1 LIPDIFGLEKVM
13 SSSLWGYPV
22 SDPLE
27 SSAPLR
33 VDLAGGW
40 TDVHPYPTD
49 FGGEVVN
56 FAIKHRVTI
65 RKLEEGENS
74 DLEFNFPVPRG
85 SGLGT
90 SSAMNVALAALNS
103 PSQLEKPEEI
113 AEQAFVSESQ
123 QNRCGRQDH
132 WASAIGGFNHLLFI
146 GDSVER
152 MPFEPMK
159 SSLNWLKKHM
169 VISYSGISRNSGE
182 IQESVWSRY
191 SNGDERVVQG
201 LHKIRSSAR
210 EMANGLQQD
219 RRDLVVSSLRGVCEG
234 VDMIDPTIHDPFRGV
249 VMHLI
254 ESGSIVAWKALG
266 AGGGG
271 CSALLCSPNGK
282 EYATQYI
289 ENQGWKILDWDYDEQ
304 GVQVI

>member
-1 LIPDIFGLEKVM
+1 M
-13 SSSLWGYPV
+13 SSSLSHCHV
-22 SDPLE
+22 SGTSE

-40 TDVHPYPTD
+40 TDVRPYPTD

-56 FAIKHRVTI
+56 FAIKHRV
-65 RKLEEGENS
+65 RVWKSEKGADS
-74 DLEFNFPVPRG
+74 DLEFDFPVPRG

-103 PSQLEKPEEI
+103 SSQADNFEKI
-113 AEQAFVSESQ
+113 AEQAFLSESKE
-123 QNRCGRQDH
+123 NRCGRQDH
-132 WASAIGGFNHLLFI
+132 WASAFGGFNHLLFI

-159 SSLNWLKKHM
+159 SSLNWLKKHL
-169 VISYSGISRNSGE
+169 VIAYSGISRNSGE
-182 IQESVWSRY
+182 MQESVWSRY
-191 SNGDERVVQG
+191 SNGDEGVIQG

-219 RRDLVVSSLRGVCEG
+219 RRDLVVSALRTVCEG
-234 VDMIDPTIHDPFRGV
+234 VDMIDPTIHDPFRGIV
-249 VMHLI
+249 TSLI

-271 CSALLCSPNGK
+271 CSALLCSPTGK

-289 ENQGWKILDWDYDEQ
+289 ENEGWQILDWDFEEH
-304 GVQVI
+304 GVQVNG

>member
-1 LIPDIFGLEKVM
+1 MP
-13 SSSLWGYPV
+13 
-22 SDPLE
+22 
-27 SSAPLR
+27 
-33 VDLAGGW
+33 
-40 TDVHPYPTD
+40 PYPTD

-56 FAIKHRVTI
+56 FAINRRVRV
-65 RKLEEGENS
+65 RKREEVEDS
-74 DLEFNFPVPRG
+74 DLEFDFPVPRG

-90 SSAMNVALAALNS
+90 SSAMNVAVAALNS
-103 PSQLEKPEEI
+103 PGQLEDSGEI
-113 AEQAFVSESQ
+113 AEQAFLSESKE
-123 QNRCGRQDH
+123 NRCGRQDH
-132 WASAIGGFNHLLFI
+132 WASTFGGFNHLLFI

-159 SSLNWLKKHM
+159 SSLNWLKKHLL
-169 VISYSGISRNSGE
+169 IAYSGNSRNSGK
-182 IQESVWSRY
+182 IQESVWSSY
-191 SNGDERVVQG
+191 SNEDEGVIQG

-219 RRDLVVSSLRGVCEG
+219 RRDLVVSSLRRVCEG

-249 VMHLI
+249 VMPLI

-271 CSALLCSPNGK
+271 CSALLCSPTGK

-289 ENQGWKILDWDYDEQ
+289 EDEGWQILDWDFDEQ
-304 GVQVI
+304 GVQVIE

>member
-1 LIPDIFGLEKVM
+1 M
-13 SSSLWGYPV
+13 SSSLSHCHV
-22 SDPLE
+22 SGTSE

-40 TDVHPYPTD
+40 TDVRPYPTD

-56 FAIKHRVTI
+56 FAIKHRV
-65 RKLEEGENS
+65 RVWKSEKGADS
-74 DLEFNFPVPRG
+74 DLEFDFPVPRG

-103 PSQLEKPEEI
+103 SSQAENFEKI
-113 AEQAFVSESQ
+113 AEQAFLSESKE
-123 QNRCGRQDH
+123 NRCGRQDH
-132 WASAIGGFNHLLFI
+132 WASAFGGFNHLLFI

-159 SSLNWLKKHM
+159 SSLNWLKKHL
-169 VISYSGISRNSGE
+169 VIAYSGISRNSGE
-182 IQESVWSRY
+182 MQESVWSRY
-191 SNGDERVVQG
+191 SNGDEGVIQG

-219 RRDLVVSSLRGVCEG
+219 RRDLVVSALRTVCEG
-234 VDMIDPTIHDPFRGV
+234 VDMIDPTIHDPFRGIV
-249 VMHLI
+249 TSLI

-271 CSALLCSPNGK
+271 CSALLCSPTGK

-289 ENQGWKILDWDYDEQ
+289 ENEGWQILDWDFEEH
-304 GVQVI
+304 GVQING

>member
-1 LIPDIFGLEKVM
+1 M
-13 SSSLWGYPV
+13 SGIS
-22 SDPLE
+22 E

-40 TDVHPYPTD
+40 TDVPPYPED

-56 FAIKHRVTI
+56 FAISRRV
-65 RKLEEGENS
+65 RVKKLEEVEDS
-74 DLEFNFPVPRG
+74 DLEFDFPVPRG

-103 PSQLEKPEEI
+103 PGQLENSEEI
-113 AEQAFVSESQ
+113 AEQAFLLESKE
-123 QNRCGRQDH
+123 NRCGRQDH
-132 WASAIGGFNHLLFI
+132 WASTFGGFNHLLFI

-152 MPFEPMK
+152 VPFEPMK
-159 SSLNWLKKHM
+159 SSLNWLKKHL
-169 VISYSGISRNSGE
+169 VIAYSGNSRNSGE
-182 IQESVWSRY
+182 IQESVWSSY
-191 SNGDERVVQG
+191 SNEDEGVIQG

-219 RRDLVVSSLRGVCEG
+219 RRDLVVSSLRRVCEG
-234 VDMIDPTIHDPFRGV
+234 IDMIDPTIHDPFRGV
-249 VMHLI
+249 VMPLI
-254 ESGSIVAWKALG
+254 ESESIVAWKALG

-271 CSALLCSPNGK
+271 CSALLCSPTGR

-289 ENQGWKILDWDYDEQ
+289 EDEGWKILDWDFDDQ
-304 GVQVI
+304 GVEVIG

>member
-1 LIPDIFGLEKVM
+1 M
-13 SSSLWGYPV
+13 SGPS
-22 SDPLE
+22 E

-40 TDVHPYPTD
+40 TDVPPYPTD

-56 FAIKHRVTI
+56 FAISHRV
-65 RKLEEGENS
+65 RVRRHDKGGDSN
-74 DLEFNFPVPRG
+74 LEFDFPVPRG

-90 SSAMNVALAALNS
+90 SSAMSVALAALNS
-103 PSQLEKPEEI
+103 PNLLETPDEI
-113 AEQAFVSESQ
+113 SEQAFLSESKK
-123 QNRCGRQDH
+123 NLCGRQDH
-132 WASAIGGFNHLLFI
+132 WASAFGGFNHLLFI

-152 MPFEPMK
+152 MPFEPMQ
-159 SSLNWLKKHM
+159 SSLNWLKKHL
-169 VISYSGISRNSGE
+169 VIVYSGSSRNSGE
-182 IQESVWSRY
+182 IQQSVWASY
-191 SNGDERVVQG
+191 SSGVEGVIQG

-219 RRDLVVSSLRGVCEG
+219 RRDLVVSSLKRVCEG

-249 VMHLI
+249 VMPLI

-271 CSALLCSPNGK
+271 CSALLCSPTGK
-282 EYATQYI
+282 EYATQYV
-289 ENQGWKILDWDYDEQ
+289 EDEGWQILDWDFDEQ
-304 GVQVI
+304 GVQVIP

>member
-1 LIPDIFGLEKVM
+1 M
-13 SSSLWGYPV
+13 SSTPSHYTV
-22 SDPLE
+22 SGPSE

-40 TDVHPYPTD
+40 TDVPPYPTD

-56 FAIKHRVTI
+56 FAINQRVKV
-65 RKLEEGENS
+65 RRREEAGDS
-74 DLEFNFPVPRG
+74 DLEFHFPVPRG

-103 PSQLEKPEEI
+103 SSKFENPDEI
-113 AEQAFVSESQ
+113 SEQAFLLESIE
-123 QNRCGRQDH
+123 NRCGRQDH
-132 WASAIGGFNHLLFI
+132 WASAFGGFNHLLFI

-159 SSLNWLKKHM
+159 SSLNWLKRHL
-169 VISYSGISRNSGE
+169 VIAYSGSSRNSGE
-182 IQESVWSRY
+182 IQESVWSSY
-191 SNGDERVVQG
+191 SNGVEEVIQG

-210 EMANGLQQD
+210 EMADGLQQD

-249 VMHLI
+249 VMPLI

-271 CSALLCSPNGK
+271 CSALLCSPTGK
-282 EYATQYI
+282 EHATEYI
-289 ENQGWKILDWDYDEQ
+289 ADEGWQILEWDFDEQ
-304 GVQVI
+304 GVQVIE

>member
-1 LIPDIFGLEKVM
+1 M
-13 SSSLWGYPV
+13 SSSLSHCHV
-22 SDPLE
+22 SGTSE

-40 TDVHPYPTD
+40 TDVRPYPTD

-56 FAIKHRVTI
+56 FAIKHRV
-65 RKLEEGENS
+65 RVWKSEKGADS
-74 DLEFNFPVPRG
+74 DLEFDFPVPRG

-103 PSQLEKPEEI
+103 SSQAENFEKI
-113 AEQAFVSESQ
+113 AEQAFLSESKE
-123 QNRCGRQDH
+123 NRCGRQDH
-132 WASAIGGFNHLLFI
+132 WASAFGGFNHLLFI

-159 SSLNWLKKHM
+159 SSLNWLKKHL
-169 VISYSGISRNSGE
+169 VIAYSGISRKSGE
-182 IQESVWSRY
+182 MQESVWSRY
-191 SNGDERVVQG
+191 SNGDEGVIQG

-219 RRDLVVSSLRGVCEG
+219 RRDLVVSALRTVCEG
-234 VDMIDPTIHDPFRGV
+234 VDMIDPTIHDPFRGIV
-249 VMHLI
+249 TSLI

-271 CSALLCSPNGK
+271 CSALLCSPTGK

-289 ENQGWKILDWDYDEQ
+289 ENEGWQILDWDFEEH
-304 GVQVI
+304 GVQVNG

>member
-1 LIPDIFGLEKVM
+1 M
-13 SSSLWGYPV
+13 SSNPSHCTV
-22 SDPLE
+22 SGPSE

-40 TDVHPYPTD
+40 TDVPPYPTD

-56 FAIKHRVTI
+56 FAINRRVRV
-65 RKLEEGENS
+65 RKREEVKDS
-74 DLEFNFPVPRG
+74 DLEFDFPVPRG

-90 SSAMNVALAALNS
+90 SSAMNVAVAALNS
-103 PSQLEKPEEI
+103 PGQLEDSGEI
-113 AEQAFVSESQ
+113 AEQAFLSESKE
-123 QNRCGRQDH
+123 NRCGRQDH
-132 WASAIGGFNHLLFI
+132 WASTFGGFNHLLFI

-159 SSLNWLKKHM
+159 SSLNWLKKHLL
-169 VISYSGISRNSGE
+169 IAYSGNSRNSGK
-182 IQESVWSRY
+182 IQESVWSSY
-191 SNGDERVVQG
+191 SNEDEGVIQG

-249 VMHLI
+249 VMPLI

-271 CSALLCSPNGK
+271 CSALLCSPTGK

-289 ENQGWKILDWDYDEQ
+289 EDEGWQILDWDFDEQ
-304 GVQVI
+304 GVHVIG

>member
-1 LIPDIFGLEKVM
+1 M
-13 SSSLWGYPV
+13 SSSLSHCHV
-22 SDPLE
+22 SGTSE

-40 TDVHPYPTD
+40 TDVRPYPTD

-56 FAIKHRVTI
+56 FAIKHRV
-65 RKLEEGENS
+65 RVWKSEKGADS
-74 DLEFNFPVPRG
+74 DLEFDFPVPRG

-103 PSQLEKPEEI
+103 SSQAENFEKI
-113 AEQAFVSESQ
+113 AEQAFLSESKE
-123 QNRCGRQDH
+123 NRCGRQDH
-132 WASAIGGFNHLLFI
+132 WASAFGGFNHLLFI

-159 SSLNWLKKHM
+159 SSLNWLRKHL
-169 VISYSGISRNSGE
+169 VIAYSGISRNSGE
-182 IQESVWSRY
+182 MQESVWSRY
-191 SNGDERVVQG
+191 SNGDEGVIQG

-219 RRDLVVSSLRGVCEG
+219 RRDLVVSALRTVCEG
-234 VDMIDPTIHDPFRGV
+234 VDMIDPTIHDPFRGIV
-249 VMHLI
+249 TSLI

-271 CSALLCSPNGK
+271 CSALLCSPTGK

-289 ENQGWKILDWDYDEQ
+289 ENEGWQILDWDFEEH
-304 GVQVI
+304 GVQVNG

>member
-1 LIPDIFGLEKVM
+1 M
-13 SSSLWGYPV
+13 SSSLSHCHV
-22 SDPLE
+22 SGTSE

-40 TDVHPYPTD
+40 TDVRPYPTD

-56 FAIKHRVTI
+56 FAIKHRV
-65 RKLEEGENS
+65 RVWKSEKGADS
-74 DLEFNFPVPRG
+74 DLEFDFPVPRG

-103 PSQLEKPEEI
+103 SSQAENFEKI
-113 AEQAFVSESQ
+113 AEQAFLSESKE
-123 QNRCGRQDH
+123 NRCGRQDH
-132 WASAIGGFNHLLFI
+132 WASAFGGFNHLLFI

-159 SSLNWLKKHM
+159 SSLNWLRKHL
-169 VISYSGISRNSGE
+169 VIAYSGISRNSGE
-182 IQESVWSRY
+182 MQESVWSRY
-191 SNGDERVVQG
+191 SNGDEGVIQG

-219 RRDLVVSSLRGVCEG
+219 RRDLVVSALRTVCEG
-234 VDMIDPTIHDPFRGV
+234 VDMIDPTIHDPFRGIV
-249 VMHLI
+249 TSLI

-271 CSALLCSPNGK
+271 CSALLCSPTGK

-289 ENQGWKILDWDYDEQ
+289 ENEGWQILDWDFEEH
-304 GVQVI
+304 GVQVIG

>member
-1 LIPDIFGLEKVM
+1 M
-13 SSSLWGYPV
+13 SGIS
-22 SDPLE
+22 E

-40 TDVHPYPTD
+40 TDVPPYPED

-56 FAIKHRVTI
+56 FAISRRV
-65 RKLEEGENS
+65 RVKKRQEVEDY
-74 DLEFNFPVPRG
+74 DLEFDFPVPRG

-103 PSQLEKPEEI
+103 PGQLENSEEI
-113 AEQAFVSESQ
+113 AEQAFLLESKE
-123 QNRCGRQDH
+123 NRCGRQDH
-132 WASAIGGFNHLLFI
+132 WASTFGGFNHLLFI

-152 MPFEPMK
+152 VPFEPMK
-159 SSLNWLKKHM
+159 SSLNWLKKHL
-169 VISYSGISRNSGE
+169 VIAYSGNSRNSGE
-182 IQESVWSRY
+182 IQESVWSSY
-191 SNGDERVVQG
+191 SNEDEGVIQG

-219 RRDLVVSSLRGVCEG
+219 RRDLVVSSLRRVCEG
-234 VDMIDPTIHDPFRGV
+234 IDMIDPTIHDPFRGV

-254 ESGSIVAWKALG
+254 ESESIVAWKALG

-271 CSALLCSPNGK
+271 GSALLCSPTGK

-289 ENQGWKILDWDYDEQ
+289 EDEGWQILDWDFDEQ
-304 GVQVI
+304 GVQVIG

>member
-1 LIPDIFGLEKVM
+1 
-13 SSSLWGYPV
+13 
-22 SDPLE
+22 
-27 SSAPLR
+27 

-40 TDVHPYPTD
+40 TDVRPYPTD

-56 FAIKHRVTI
+56 FAIKHRV
-65 RKLEEGENS
+65 RVCKNEEGADS
-74 DLEFNFPVPRG
+74 DLEFDFPVPRG

-103 PSQLEKPEEI
+103 SSQAENPEKI
-113 AEQAFVSESQ
+113 AEQAFLSESKE
-123 QNRCGRQDH
+123 NRCGRQDH
-132 WASAIGGFNHLLFI
+132 WASAFGGFNHLLFI

-159 SSLNWLKKHM
+159 SSLNWLKKHL
-169 VISYSGISRNSGE
+169 VIAYSGISRNSGE
-182 IQESVWSRY
+182 MQESVWSRY
-191 SNGDERVVQG
+191 SNGDEGVIQG

-219 RRDLVVSSLRGVCEG
+219 RRDLVVSALRTVCEG
-234 VDMIDPTIHDPFRGV
+234 VDMIDPTIHDPFRGIV
-249 VMHLI
+249 TSLI

-271 CSALLCSPNGK
+271 CSALLCSPTGK
-282 EYATQYI
+282 KYATQYI
-289 ENQGWKILDWDYDEQ
+289 ENEGWQILDWDFEEH
-304 GVQVI
+304 GVQVNG

>member
-1 LIPDIFGLEKVM
+1 M
-13 SSSLWGYPV
+13 SGIS
-22 SDPLE
+22 E

-40 TDVHPYPTD
+40 TDVPPYPED

-56 FAIKHRVTI
+56 FAINRRVRVKKREDVEI
-65 RKLEEGENS
+65 S
-74 DLEFNFPVPRG
+74 DLEFDFPVPRG

-103 PSQLEKPEEI
+103 PGQLENSEEI
-113 AEQAFVSESQ
+113 AEQAFLSESKE
-123 QNRCGRQDH
+123 NRCGRQDH
-132 WASAIGGFNHLLFI
+132 WASTFGGFNHLLFF

-152 MPFEPMK
+152 VPFEPMK
-159 SSLNWLKKHM
+159 SSLNWLKKHL
-169 VISYSGISRNSGE
+169 VIAYSGNSRNSGE
-182 IQESVWSRY
+182 IQESVWSSY
-191 SNGDERVVQG
+191 SNEDEGVIQG
-201 LHKIRSSAR
+201 LRKIRSSAR

-219 RRDLVVSSLRGVCEG
+219 RRDLVVSSLRRVCEG
-234 VDMIDPTIHDPFRGV
+234 IDMIDPTIHDPFRGV
-249 VMHLI
+249 VMPLI
-254 ESGSIVAWKALG
+254 ESESIVAWKALG

-271 CSALLCSPNGK
+271 CSALLCSPTGR

-289 ENQGWKILDWDYDEQ
+289 EDEGWQILDWDFDDQ

>member
-1 LIPDIFGLEKVM
+1 M
-13 SSSLWGYPV
+13 SSSLSHCHV
-22 SDPLE
+22 SGTSE

-40 TDVHPYPTD
+40 TDVRPYPTD

-56 FAIKHRVTI
+56 FAIKHRV
-65 RKLEEGENS
+65 RVWKSEKGADS
-74 DLEFNFPVPRG
+74 DLEFDFPVPRG

-103 PSQLEKPEEI
+103 SSQAENFEKI
-113 AEQAFVSESQ
+113 AEQAFLSESKE
-123 QNRCGRQDH
+123 NRCGRQDH
-132 WASAIGGFNHLLFI
+132 WASAFGGFNHLLFI

-159 SSLNWLKKHM
+159 SSLNWLKKHL
-169 VISYSGISRNSGE
+169 VIAYSGISRNSGE
-182 IQESVWSRY
+182 MQESVWSRY
-191 SNGDERVVQG
+191 SNGDERVIQG

-219 RRDLVVSSLRGVCEG
+219 RRDLVVSALRTVCEG
-234 VDMIDPTIHDPFRGV
+234 VDMIDPTIHDPFRGIV
-249 VMHLI
+249 TSLI

-271 CSALLCSPNGK
+271 CSALLCSPTGK

-289 ENQGWKILDWDYDEQ
+289 ENEGWQILDWDFEEH
-304 GVQVI
+304 GVQVNG

>member
-1 LIPDIFGLEKVM
+1 M
-13 SSSLWGYPV
+13 SSTPSHYTV
-22 SDPLE
+22 SGPSE

-40 TDVHPYPTD
+40 TDVPPYPTD

-56 FAIKHRVTI
+56 FAINQRVKV
-65 RKLEEGENS
+65 RRREEAGDS
-74 DLEFNFPVPRG
+74 DLEFHFPVPRG

-103 PSQLEKPEEI
+103 TSKFEDPDEI
-113 AEQAFVSESQ
+113 SEQAFLSESKE
-123 QNRCGRQDH
+123 NRCGRQDH
-132 WASAIGGFNHLLFI
+132 WASAYGGFNHLLFI

-152 MPFEPMK
+152 MPLEPMK
-159 SSLNWLKKHM
+159 SSLNWLKRHL
-169 VISYSGISRNSGE
+169 VIAYSGSSRNSGE
-182 IQESVWSRY
+182 IQESVWSSY
-191 SNGDERVVQG
+191 SNGVEEVIQG

-210 EMANGLQQD
+210 EMADGLQQD

-249 VMHLI
+249 VMPLI

-271 CSALLCSPNGK
+271 CSALLCSPTGK
-282 EYATQYI
+282 EHATEYI
-289 ENQGWKILDWDYDEQ
+289 GDEGWQILEWDFDEQ
-304 GVQVI
+304 GVQVIE

>member
-1 LIPDIFGLEKVM
+1 
-13 SSSLWGYPV
+13 V
-22 SDPLE
+22 SGTSE

-40 TDVHPYPTD
+40 TDVRPYPTD

-56 FAIKHRVTI
+56 FAIKHRV
-65 RKLEEGENS
+65 RVWKSEKGADS
-74 DLEFNFPVPRG
+74 DLEFDFPVPRG

-103 PSQLEKPEEI
+103 SSQAENFEKI
-113 AEQAFVSESQ
+113 AEQAFLSESKE
-123 QNRCGRQDH
+123 NRCGRQDH
-132 WASAIGGFNHLLFI
+132 WASAFGGFNHLLFI

-159 SSLNWLKKHM
+159 SSLNWLKKHL
-169 VISYSGISRNSGE
+169 VIAYSGISRNSGE
-182 IQESVWSRY
+182 MQESVWSRY
-191 SNGDERVVQG
+191 SNGDEGVIQG

-219 RRDLVVSSLRGVCEG
+219 RRDLVVSALRTVCEG
-234 VDMIDPTIHDPFRGV
+234 VDMIDPTIHDPFRGIV
-249 VMHLI
+249 TSLI

-271 CSALLCSPNGK
+271 CSALLCSPTGK

-289 ENQGWKILDWDYDEQ
+289 ENEGWQILDWDFEEH
-304 GVQVI
+304 GVQVNG